1 MAFLPYLNYI
11 CSFFNQIN
19 IFNTGGQL
27 PILVNYD
34 QFLIFFHWGEEV
46 SRGLLNNVRRRECHL
61 IHHGKSLDSPGGKQ
75 SSLSLLSY
83 LEQIKYSVFP
93 CWDCGILS
101 CHTNWKISRNSHNS
115 ELTGWHSETLYPTF
129 LLYLTK
135 YFHH

>member
-34 QFLIFFHWGEEV
+34 QFLIFFHWGQEV
-46 SRGLLNNVRRRECHL
+46 SPGLVNNVRRLECPPGL
-61 IHHGKSLDSPGGKQ
+61 PWWYMLGTVSPTKSGMSV
-75 SSLSLLSY
+75 LLSY

-93 CWDCGILS
+93 SWDCVILS
-101 CHTNWKISRNSHNS
+101 CHKNWKIFRNSHNFDRS
-115 ELTGWHSETLYPTF
+115 GSRV
-129 LLYLTK
+129 K
-135 YFHH
+135 HHIRLFCFI